1 MLKWW
6 RRKFNPFCDRFS
18 WINRGRE
25 KTVPGS
31 EDGNDG
37 FSGSSRTAPDKH
49 EDGAWSVRLRR
60 GQGCMGWLF
69 WKDLKSEKDGC
80 FLGKIG
86 DGFCWAIFY
95 IQADV
100 VWSAGVFFGMIVWL
114 FVCQKRANRVILL
127 VETAMS
133 LQPNQFNPFAKQC
146 STFKRHLKVP
156 ALLQP
161 TLPPWHAG
169 GDTKASRPWSC
180 QVRVTSKFRL
190 WWQMLGSYAPG

>member
-1 MLKWW
+1 MGTTA
-6 RRKFNPFCDRFS
+6 FQDRLERLLTNMKVGPEVWGFEGVRVV
-18 WINRGRE
+18 W
-25 KTVPGS
+25 V
-31 EDGNDG
+31 G
-37 FSGSSRTAPDKH
+37 FSEKIWKVRRMGVFLERL
-49 EDGAWSVRLRR
+49 GMVSVEQFFISKPMLF
-60 GQGCMGWLF
+60 GQLVF
-69 WKDLKSEKDGC
+69 
-80 FLGKIG
+80 
-86 DGFCWAIFY
+86 
-95 IQADV
+95 
-100 VWSAGVFFGMIVWL
+100 FFGMIVWL

>member
-1 MLKWW
+1 MDQSGPWKNRARFGGWERRLFRIVSNGSWQTWRWGLKCEASKGSGLYGLAFLKRSEKWEGW
-6 RRKFNPFCDRFS
+6 VFS
-18 WINRGRE
+18 WKDWGWFLLSNFLY
-25 KTVPGS
+25 P
-31 EDGNDG
+31 
-37 FSGSSRTAPDKH
+37 SRCCLVS
-49 EDGAWSVRLRR
+49 W
-60 GQGCMGWLF
+60 C
-69 WKDLKSEKDGC
+69 
-80 FLGKIG
+80 
-86 DGFCWAIFY
+86 
-95 IQADV
+95 
-100 VWSAGVFFGMIVWL
+100 FFGMIVWL